1 MGAVEGP
8 VKIVSGGP
16 RDTGPALKIVSGGQT
31 GVDQGALA
39 GALAAG
45 AECGG
50 WCPEGRRSE
59 EGPIPTKYPV
69 AELPGAGYR
78 ERTLRNVLDSDG
90 TLIIHDGELEGG
102 TRLTWVFCEQHGRPS
117 LLIDASSLSPE
128 RAADA
133 LIEFVTANGLTVL
146 NVAGPRASKWPEA
159 FGYTKAVVTA
169 ALKRLTEP
177 SRL

>member
-1 MGAVEGP
+1 M
-8 VKIVSGGP
+8 
-16 RDTGPALKIVSGGQT
+16 
-31 GVDQGALA
+31 DQGALA

-59 EGPIPTKYPV
+59 EGPIPPEYPV

-78 ERTLRNVLDSDG
+78 ERTLRNVLDADG
-90 TLIIHDGELEGG
+90 TAIIHDGELEGG

-117 LLIDASSLSPE
+117 VLIDASALSPTQ
-128 RAADA
+128 ATDA
-133 LIEFVTANGLTVL
+133 LVDFVTANRLAVL
-146 NVAGPRASKWPEA
+146 NVAGPRASKWPGA

-169 ALKRLTEP
+169 TLKRLADVLGIRQEP
-177 SRL
+177 ATKQMGACEHALRVAKLQ

>member
-1 MGAVEGP
+1 MRAPKV
-8 VKIVSGGP
+8 
-16 RDTGPALKIVSGGQT
+16 VSGGQT

-59 EGPIPTKYPV
+59 VGPIPPEYRV

-90 TLIIHDGELEGG
+90 TAIIFDGELEGG
-102 TRLTWVFCEQHGRPS
+102 TRLTWVFCEQHGRPGA
-117 LLIDASSLSPE
+117 LIDA
-128 RAADA
+128 AALTRDQAVGA
-133 LIEFVTANGLTVL
+133 LFEFVTGNGLAVL
-146 NVAGPRASKWPEA
+146 NVAGPRASKWPGA
-159 FGYTKAVVTA
+159 FEYAQAVVA
-169 ALKRLTEP
+169 GMLKRLTP
-177 SRL
+177 PT